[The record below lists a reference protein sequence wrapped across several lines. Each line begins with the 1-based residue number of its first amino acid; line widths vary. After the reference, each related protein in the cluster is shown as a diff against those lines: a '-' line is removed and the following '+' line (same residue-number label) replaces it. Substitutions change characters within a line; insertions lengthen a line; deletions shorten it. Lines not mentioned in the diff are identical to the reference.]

1 MKKRGF
7 TLIELLAVIV
17 VLAIIAL
24 IATPIVMNLIKNA
37 EKGAAERSAERYID
51 AVELAIAT
59 DRLDNALIADG
70 VYESDA
76 NGNLCLQGKTCTE
89 PDLTV
94 EINGNKPK
102 TGTTVK
108 IVNGQVVAE
117 TDTRINFEDY
127 TVSYNEQKE
136 LVATEIVPTAPSCTI
151 VSGNKNTVGSEVE
164 CGGER
169 FYIIPQ
175 DTTNHV
181 ADSTTISLLA
191 KYNLNVGTNKVADDE
206 EGIQSANA
214 TAVLVQD
221 PNGGP
226 PVAYGGVKF
235 SEKDTRQ
242 QEFWAGKVTEFPAYV
257 YGEESPTYEYVNDYK
272 GYLEEQGVN
281 NIKEAIL
288 ISYEQANN
296 IKDNYS
302 NPSWL
307 YTSNYWTGTAYSSSD
322 AAGNG
327 WGAAYYVTSSGMSGN
342 MATYPTGVRPVIV
355 IDADEI

>member
-37 EKGAAERSAERYID
+37 QKGAAERSAERYLS
-51 AVELAIAT
+51 AVETAIAA
-59 DRLDNALIADG
+59 DRLNNPLIEDG
-70 VYESDA
+70 TYIIDS
-76 NGNLCLQGKTCTE
+76 NGDLCLEGKTCTE

-94 EINGNKPK
+94 DI
-102 TGTTVK
+102 TGDYPTSGTVT
-108 IVNGQVVAE
+108 IENGQVVVNL
-117 TDTRINFEDY
+117 TVVVIQNY
-127 TVSYNEQKE
+127 TVVYNSEGKIE
-136 LVATEIVPTAPSCTI
+136 ATETAPIVPSCTI

-191 KYNLNVGTNKVADDE
+191 KYNLNVGTWKVEADE
-206 EGIQSANA
+206 EGIQSENA
-214 TAVLVQD
+214 HALFTQD
-221 PNGGP
+221 DPDLPPYLPGGAALALNVSP
-226 PVAYGGVKF
+226 AYWDD
-235 SEKDTRQ
+235 E
-242 QEFWAGKVTEFPAYV
+242 VTEYPAYV
-257 YGEESPTYEYVNDYK
+257 YNEESDLYGYVNDYK
-272 GYLEEQGVN
+272 GYLEEQGVK
-281 NIKEAIL
+281 NIKEATI

-307 YTSNYWTGTAYSSSD
+307 YTSQYWTGTAYTAYSE
-322 AAGNG
+322 GNIDS
-327 WGAAYYVTSSGMSGN
+327 AAYYVTTTGFSGN
-342 MATYPTGVRPVIV
+342 VANYPAGVRPVIV